1 MMLVI
6 TLRLYKN
13 GNNTESL
20 VTIAMTVLTV
30 ISTMMESLF
39 GYDGV
44 INVSGAV
51 LLVFYYIYLVTQQFK
66 RDTLTGALTRRS
78 FYSDAN
84 NNLKDITAVVS
95 IDLNNLKIINDTQ
108 GHAAGDIA
116 ICTVTEVIQSNLMRN
131 CFLYR
136 TGGDEFMIL
145 CFNKTYDEVNEM
157 VKNIKTNMQQT
168 PYMCAMG
175 IAFCTGMDDFDNI
188 CKLADQIMYE
198 NKRELKKG
206 KDIR

>member
-51 LLVFYYIYLVTQQFK
+51 LLVFYYIYLVTQQ
-66 RDTLTGALTRRS
+66 
-78 FYSDAN
+78 
-84 NNLKDITAVVS
+84 
-95 IDLNNLKIINDTQ
+95 
-108 GHAAGDIA
+108 
-116 ICTVTEVIQSNLMRN
+116 
-131 CFLYR
+131 
-136 TGGDEFMIL
+136 L
-145 CFNKTYDEVNEM
+145 CQL
-157 VKNIKTNMQQT
+157 I
-168 PYMCAMG
+168 
-175 IAFCTGMDDFDNI
+175 
-188 CKLADQIMYE
+188 
-198 NKRELKKG
+198 
-206 KDIR
+206 

>member
-1 MMLVI
+1 M
-6 TLRLYKN
+6 
-13 GNNTESL
+13 
-20 VTIAMTVLTV
+20 
-30 ISTMMESLF
+30 
-39 GYDGV
+39 
-44 INVSGAV
+44 
-51 LLVFYYIYLVTQQFK
+51 
-66 RDTLTGALTRRS
+66 
-78 FYSDAN
+78 
-84 NNLKDITAVVS
+84 S

-116 ICTVTEVIQSNLMRN
+116 ICTVTEVIQSNLIRN

-136 TGGDEFMIL
+136 TGSDEFMIL

-168 PYMCAMG
+168 PYICAMG

-188 CKLADQIMYE
+188 CKLANQIMYE
-198 NKRELKKG
+198 NKRKLKKS